1 VNTIAKNIFFSTGS
15 AQLIANSYK
24 PLGEMVK
31 ILQDDP
37 NLKLDVEG
45 YTDNVGSEAVNQALS
60 EKRAY
65 AVMQYFISKGINAD
79 RLHAAGYGL
88 SKPIADNKTAK
99 GRAMNRRVELKLRY
113 Y

>member
-1 VNTIAKNIFFSTGS
+1 
-15 AQLIANSYK
+15 
-24 PLGEMVK
+24 MVK
-31 ILQDDP
+31 ILQDDS
-37 NLKLDVEG
+37 NLKLDVDG
-45 YTDNVGSEAVNQALS
+45 YTDNGSEAVNQALS

-79 RLHAAGYGL
+79 RLHTAGYGI
-88 SKPIADNKTAK
+88 SIPIADNKTGK

>member
-1 VNTIAKNIFFSTGS
+1 
-15 AQLIANSYK
+15 
-24 PLGEMVK
+24 MVK
-31 ILQDDP
+31 ILQDDS
-37 NLKLDVEG
+37 NLKLDVDG
-45 YTDNVGSEAVNQALS
+45 YTDNGSEAVNQALS

-79 RLHAAGYGL
+79 RLHTAGYGL
-88 SKPIADNKTAK
+88 SKPIADNKTGK

>member
-1 VNTIAKNIFFSTGS
+1 
-15 AQLIANSYK
+15 
-24 PLGEMVK
+24 MVK
-31 ILQDDP
+31 ILQDDS
-37 NLKLDVEG
+37 NLKLDVDG
-45 YTDNVGSEAVNQALS
+45 YTDNGSEAVNQALS

-79 RLHAAGYGL
+79 RLHTAGYGL
-88 SKPIADNKTAK
+88 SKPIADHKTGK